1 MPEIR
6 IRAADGTVG
15 RFPIDKERVSI
26 GRARDSDILLPDL
39 ALSRHHAEVRTR
51 GQEFFL
57 RDLGSVNGTRLNG
70 ERIRTE
76 RRLYP
81 GDIIKIADH
90 ILAFCEEGDPITEP
104 HDAARLRAF
113 SAKDITATR
122 TPEPRGPEALERQ
135 SQVFDI
141 LTRAA
146 GALVAHRSLDQL
158 IQLVLDELLAVT
170 PAARAALVLME
181 GEPLRPVVKASRS
194 KTGPPIT
201 AVSRTIARKVVG
213 ERMSVLVPKVLEDS
227 NYKERESITSA
238 GIRSAIAAPLWLT
251 EAADSEGDVIGLI
264 YLDSFSETAV
274 FDEEDLRV
282 VTALANLAATRIH
295 TARLQETSADKHQLD
310 AELQRAAQIQSSLLP
325 SEVPVVPGYELA
337 GEIRSGSAVSAD
349 YYDFASDQ
357 GNLILALGDV
367 AGKGTGA
374 ALLMTLLRAAVRA
387 HWIDGTPGNVMARIN
402 RNLRESVPANRYATL
417 FLGRLEP
424 AIGRLRY
431 VNAGHYPPIFFRSR
445 GECER
450 LQEGGT
456 VLGVLED
463 AAFGEGV
470 ATIEPGDLVMIFS
483 DGVAEAAGEDGDPF
497 GKWKLPAL
505 LAENRDRPV
514 SEIVRAVWAGL
525 EYHVGGGPMADDW
538 TFIILKR
545 LGATVASAPY

>member
-6 IRAADGTVG
+6 IRAADGNVG

-39 ALSRHHAEVRTR
+39 ALSRHHAEIRTR
-51 GQEFFL
+51 REEFFL

-70 ERIRTE
+70 ERIRSE

-81 GDIIKIADH
+81 GDIIKIADY

-104 HDAARLRAF
+104 QDAARLRLF
-113 SAKDITATR
+113 SPKDMAAAR
-122 TPEPRGPEALERQ
+122 TPEAQGPEALERQ

-146 GALVAHRSLDQL
+146 GALVAHRSLDEL

-181 GEPLRPVVKASRS
+181 GEPLRPVVKASRA

-201 AVSRTIARKVVG
+201 SVSRTITRKVVG
-213 ERMSVLVPKVLEDS
+213 ERMSILVPKVLEDAT
-227 NYKERESITSA
+227 YKERESITSA

-251 EAADSEGDVIGLI
+251 EAADTEGDVIGLI
-264 YLDSFSETAV
+264 YLDSFQESAV

-295 TARLQETSADKHQLD
+295 TARLLETSANKHRLD
-310 AELQRAAQIQSSLLP
+310 VELQRAAQIQASLLP
-325 SEVPVVPGYELA
+325 SEVPAVPGYELA

-387 HWIDGTPGNVMARIN
+387 HWTDGTPGDVMARIN

-424 AIGRLRY
+424 AAGRLRY
-431 VNAGHYPPIFFRSR
+431 VNAGHYPPIFFRT
-445 GECER
+445 GGGCER

-470 ATIEPGDLVMIFS
+470 ITLEPGDLVMIFS
-483 DGVAEAAGEDGDPF
+483 DGVAEAAGEHGDPF

-505 LAENRDRPV
+505 LAENRQRSV
-514 SEIVRAVWAGL
+514 LEIVRAVWAGL
-525 EYHVGGGPMADDW
+525 EYHVGGGPLADDW
-538 TFIILKR
+538 TFIVLKR
-545 LGATVASAPY
+545 LESAGPAAPH